1 MINKNLIIIIFYL
14 TQFLFP
20 AISVAQTKSAALFIE
35 KIKIDDS
42 IPIWGDMILWSGAEY
57 KKLNTNGIPI
67 DLKIGVI
74 MHTISFK
81 ISSSDST
88 NSSFRYKLI
97 GFNKQWKCTSVQN
110 ELKYSQLKNGHYI
123 LSVESINGNSKL
135 DYKFTIFYGYKNTIT
150 NDLSSLFIISIL
162 CAILISATKKVKK
175 TKT

>member
-1 MINKNLIIIIFYL
+1 MINKIFIF
-14 TQFLFP
+14 TCIAQFLFP
-20 AISVAQTKSAALFIE
+20 AISVAQKKSAALFIE

-42 IPIWGDMILWSGAEY
+42 IPIWGDMILWGVAEY

-123 LSVESINGNSKL
+123 LSVESLNGNSKL
-135 DYKFTIFYGYKNTIT
+135 DYKFTISYGYEDIIS
-150 NDLSSLFIISIL
+150 NDLTSLFIISIL

>member
-42 IPIWGDMILWSGAEY
+42 NPIWGDMILWSGTEY

-135 DYKFTIFYGYKNTIT
+135 DYKFTILPRADQI
-150 NDLSSLFIISIL
+150 LFSDIFQVIIISIL